1 MSGPMVVTFGC
12 RLNAFESEVMKENAK
27 DKIGDGTVAGVT
39 GSDTPDTIIVNTC
52 AVTAEAERQGRQTI
66 RKLRRKHPQ
75 ARIVVTGCAVQ
86 VSPDKFA
93 AMPEIDQIL
102 GNHEKMIPEN
112 LQAPPPER
120 VVVSDIMEVRETAG
134 HLIGGFEGRTRAFIE
149 VQQGC
154 DHRCTFCIIPYGR
167 GPSRSVPPDRVITQ
181 IRQLVDQGYGEVVL
195 TGVDVTSYGGDTGS
209 ELSLG
214 GLVLKILR
222 EVPDLA
228 RLRLSSLD
236 PVEVDADL
244 LRAVAEEERL
254 MPHFHLS
261 VQAGDDLILKR
272 MKRRHLSGDVREL
285 AGRLRDLRPGTVLG
299 ADVIVGFPTETDEM
313 FQNSM
318 RLVDDAGLTHLHVF
332 PFSARAGTPAAR
344 MKKVPGDVVAQRSA
358 ALRAKGDA
366 AMAALVQSKLGQ
378 TVKVL
383 VEDDSRGFCEH
394 YLPVRVSGDAAAG
407 TLITATVTG
416 ISGGVLQA

>member
-1 MSGPMVVTFGC
+1 
-12 RLNAFESEVMKENAK
+12 
-27 DKIGDGTVAGVT
+27 
-39 GSDTPDTIIVNTC
+39 
-52 AVTAEAERQGRQTI
+52 
-66 RKLRRKHPQ
+66 
-75 ARIVVTGCAVQ
+75 
-86 VSPDKFA
+86 
-93 AMPEIDQIL
+93 
-102 GNHEKMIPEN
+102 
-112 LQAPPPER
+112 
-120 VVVSDIMEVRETAG
+120 
-134 HLIGGFEGRTRAFIE
+134 
-149 VQQGC
+149 
-154 DHRCTFCIIPYGR
+154 
-167 GPSRSVPPDRVITQ
+167 VPPDRVITQ

-209 ELSLG
+209 DLSLG

-299 ADVIVGFPTETDEM
+299 ADVIVGFPTETEEM